1 MNKQAMRQEA
11 RARLAMMTTPQR
23 AEASAGI
30 ARRLWE
36 LEEIASA
43 RVILLYAPIQSEV
56 DTDRIAAEARRRGIV
71 LTYPRCLPE
80 TRAMVL
86 HRIDGPDG
94 LREGGAFGIREPDP
108 ACPVVDLA
116 GIDAALVPGLGWD
129 RRGAR
134 LGRGEGY
141 YDRLFMNPAWRG
153 FRCGLFYARQ
163 EFDRLVANRLDA
175 PLDAVVTEEEVVRF
189 EPARKQGG

>member
-1 MNKQAMRQEA
+1 MNKHAMRQEA
-11 RARLAMMTTPQR
+11 RARLAMMTASERR
-23 AEASAGI
+23 AASAAI
-30 ARRLWE
+30 ARRVWE
-36 LEEIASA
+36 VEEIASA
-43 RVILLYAPIQSEV
+43 RVLLLYAPIQNEV
-56 DTDRIAAEARRRGIV
+56 DTEQIAAEARRRGIV

-86 HRIDGPDG
+86 HRIDSPSG

-108 ACPVVDLA
+108 ACPLVDLT

-141 YDRLFMNPAWRG
+141 YDRLFMNPGWRG
-153 FRCGLFYARQ
+153 FRCGLFFARQ
-163 EFDRLVANRLDA
+163 EFERLVANRLDA
-175 PLDAVVTEEEVVRF
+175 PLHAVATEEEVVRF
-189 EPARKQGG
+189 YPSREPAG

>member
-1 MNKQAMRQEA
+1 MNKHAMRGEA
-11 RARLAMMTTPQR
+11 RARLAMMTSSQR
-23 AEASAGI
+23 AEASAAI
-30 ARRLWE
+30 ARRVWDV
-36 LEEIASA
+36 EEIASA
-43 RVILLYAPIQSEV
+43 RVLLLYAPIQSEV
-56 DTDRIAAEARRRGIV
+56 DTDLIAAQARRRGIV

-86 HRIDGPDG
+86 HRIDLPGG
-94 LREGGAFGIREPDP
+94 LREGGVFGIREPDP
-108 ACPVVDLA
+108 ACPIVELA

-129 RRGAR
+129 RRGVR
-134 LGRGEGY
+134 LGRGAGY

-163 EFDRLVANRLDA
+163 EFDRLAANRLDA

-189 EPARKQGG
+189 QPTRERSG